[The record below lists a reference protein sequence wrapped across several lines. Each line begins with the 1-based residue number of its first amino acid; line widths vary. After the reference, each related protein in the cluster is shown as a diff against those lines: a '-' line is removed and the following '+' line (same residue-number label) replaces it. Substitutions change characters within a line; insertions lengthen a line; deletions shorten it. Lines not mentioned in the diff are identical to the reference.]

1 MILQTREQEGII
13 AITAIISVFVVFPLA
28 IAFARAIWKRASE
41 GPRPKQID
49 TDSIHRRLDQIQVSV
64 EAMAIEI
71 ERISE
76 GQRFVTKLM
85 SERGEREALG
95 SGKEKPSARS

>member
-1 MILQTREQEGII
+1 MILQTPEQEGQI
-13 AITAIISVFVVFPLA
+13 ALTAIISIFVLFPLA
-28 IAFARAIWKRASE
+28 IAFARVIWKRASE

-49 TDSIHRRLDQIQVSV
+49 TESIHRRLDQIQTSV

-95 SGKEKPSARS
+95 SGKAKSSA

>member
-1 MILQTREQEGII
+1 MILQTQDQEFLI
-13 AITAIISVFVVFPLA
+13 AITGIVSVFVAFPIA
-28 IAFARAIWKRASE
+28 IAIARVIWKRASE
-41 GPRPKQID
+41 GPRPKQVD